1 MGANHYAKGMFMLT
15 FLIFIMKLDMV
26 FAVKKCPGRENIIL
40 NVLCGEKISI
50 NCQKEEILDAIRLV
64 VNESQARKIYEYIK
78 YTKIDSIDELEKI
91 RGVGPK
97 TVQRISEFFST
108 EKDCK

>member
-1 MGANHYAKGMFMLT
+1 MGANLFAKGMFMLT
-15 FLIFIMKLDMV
+15 FLILIMKLDMV
-26 FAVKKCPGRENIIL
+26 VAVKKCPGRDNIIL
-40 NVLCGEKISI
+40 AVLCGEKISI
-50 NCQKEEILDAIRLV
+50 NCQKEEILDALRLF

-91 RGVGPK
+91 KGVGPK
-97 TVQRISEFFST
+97 TIQRISEFFST

>member
-26 FAVKKCPGRENIIL
+26 VAVKKCPGRENIIL

-50 NCQKEEILDAIRLV
+50 NCQKEEILDALRLF

-78 YTKIDSIDELEKI
+78 YTKIDSIDDLEKI
-91 RGVGPK
+91 KGVGPK
-97 TVQRISEFFST
+97 TIQRISEFFST

>member
-1 MGANHYAKGMFMLT
+1 MGANLFAKGMLMLT

-26 FAVKKCPGRENIIL
+26 VAFKKCPGRENIIL

-50 NCQKEEILDAIRLV
+50 NCQKEEILDALRLF

-91 RGVGPK
+91 KGVGPK
-97 TVQRISEFFST
+97 TIQRISEFFST